1 MWAFIERHPY
11 LSTLLIVP
19 TVAMTGA
26 RIVHAGL
33 AKVGVV
39 AAPPT
44 PSTDTKAVL

>member
-33 AKVGVV
+33 AKVGMV
-39 AAPPT
+39 AAAPT
-44 PSTDTKAVL
+44 PSTGSKAVL